1 VATEPSNGDRA
12 AAEAF
17 AVQVRASDDGV
28 AWRKVTTL
36 LDHFGAY
43 RLTPRVRGQIAS
55 ALAEAGLEAK
65 PSIGQV
71 ERYET
76 VRLSLRE
83 VEAAGDGEERGRS
96 RTASR
101 MLPISDTLRISRWR
115 AGAVPEREQLFAAG
129 AGDGVQWFDVDVIHT
144 EPDVVFEALE
154 PLCPGLTEQMVQDLF
169 TVDPRPHV
177 HSYDDAPTLRFL
189 SAFAVRAEEVE
200 DGPAG
205 ADSSKAGALRFQL
218 VEILSGDGWLIT
230 CWHRSR
236 RYEGAEEIAEGRP
249 EGHEAVYRS
258 AEHWWR
264 QGGLQTAGDLATLIL
279 HELVLS
285 YPSAARVIL
294 SWLEQW
300 ELDFHRRLDETER
313 HTLIDV
319 RSLLAEFE
327 ERLVALERLE
337 ADPSDAWFA
346 GLSGDRWPRRVQDLI
361 ARSLSDVAAI
371 HSTLRASL
379 DLLGVHSAAQQ
390 LRLAQYQARQSER
403 LQGTV
408 ALVTSVLLVPTLIA
422 GLFGSN
428 TSIPGEGEWWGFVLM
443 VVCMVGGAALTWQ
456 LLRPRQRDP

>member
-1 VATEPSNGDRA
+1 MTTESSNGDRS
-12 AAEAF
+12 AAEAL

-36 LDHFGAY
+36 LDLFGAY
-43 RLTPRVRGQIAS
+43 RLTSRVRDQIAS
-55 ALAEAGLEAK
+55 ALSEAGLEAK
-65 PSIGQV
+65 PSIAQI

-76 VRLSLRE
+76 VRLTLRDE
-83 VEAAGDGEERGRS
+83 DSDSNGDERGRS

-101 MLPISDTLRISRWR
+101 MLPIGETLRISRWR
-115 AGAVPEREQLFAAG
+115 PGAAPEREQLFTATP
-129 AGDGVQWFDVDVIHT
+129 GDGVLWFDVDVIHT
-144 EPDVVFEALE
+144 EPDVVFAAIE
-154 PLCPGLTEQMVQDLF
+154 PLCPGLTEEMVNDLF

-177 HSYDDAPTLRFL
+177 HSYDDAPQLRFL
-189 SAFAVRAEEVE
+189 SAFAVRAEEADE
-200 DGPAG
+200 GPAD

-218 VEILSGDGWLIT
+218 VEITAGDGWVIS

-236 RYEGAEEIAEGRP
+236 RYQGAEEIAEGRP
-249 EGHEAVYRS
+249 GGHEAVYAA

-264 QGGLQTAGDLATLIL
+264 QGGLETAGDLATLLL
-279 HELVLS
+279 HELVLT
-285 YPSAARVIL
+285 YPPAARVLL

-313 HTLIDV
+313 HTLIEV

-337 ADPSDAWFA
+337 ADPTDAWFA

-371 HSTLRASL
+371 HSTLRAAL

-390 LRLAQYQARQSER
+390 LRLAQFQAQQSEK

-422 GLFGSN
+422 GVFGSN
-428 TSIPGEGEWWGFVLM
+428 TMIPGQGEWWGFGLLLGA
-443 VVCMVGGAALTWQ
+443 MVGGALLTWH
-456 LLRPRQRDP
+456 LLRPRRRG